1 MAERTTTVGRL
12 ADKTAIVTGA
22 ASGFGEG
29 IARRFCAEGARVLLA
44 DLNGETAEVIAKE
57 LREAGHDAVALAVD
71 VTVDDDLRQAV
82 RTAVDRW
89 GRVDVMV
96 NNAGIAQEPTK
107 IEDASDELFNQL
119 VAVNMYGV
127 FAGCRAVV
135 PVMKGQGGGVII
147 NTASTA
153 AVRPRPLLNVYNAS
167 KAFALN
173 LTKTLALELAPDKIR
188 VNAINPV
195 MGQTA
200 MLKVFT
206 GEEHLDN
213 DRRDA
218 VVSTIPL
225 GRMSTPDDIAWAA
238 VYLASDE
245 SSLVTGHGLEVD
257 GGRDV

>member
-1 MAERTTTVGRL
+1 MAEETRAGRL
-12 ADKTAIVTGA
+12 AGKVALVTGA
-22 ASGFGEG
+22 AAGFGEG
-29 IARRFCAEGARVLLA
+29 IARRYCAEGASVLLA
-44 DLNGETAEVIAKE
+44 DLNGEAAELVAKE
-57 LREAGHDAVALAVD
+57 LREGGHDAVATAVD
-71 VTVDDDLRQAV
+71 VTADTAV
-82 RTAVDRW
+82 RDAVDVAVKRW
-89 GRVDVMV
+89 GRIDIMV
-96 NNAGIAQEPTK
+96 NNAGIAQAPTA
-107 IEDASDELFNQL
+107 IEDATDELFADL

-135 PVMKGQGGGVII
+135 PVMKAQGGGVII

-153 AVRPRPLLNVYNAS
+153 AVRPRPFLNLYNAS

-173 LTKTLALELAPDKIR
+173 LTKTLALELAPHQIR

-195 MGQTA
+195 MGDTG

-206 GEEHLDN
+206 GESEMDN
-213 DRRDA
+213 HRRA
-218 VVSTIPL
+218 EVVSTIPL

-245 SSLVTGHGLEVD
+245 ASLVTGHGLEVD

>member
-1 MAERTTTVGRL
+1 MAERARAGRL
-12 ADKTAIVTGA
+12 AGKIAVVTGA
-22 ASGFGEG
+22 AAGFGEG
-29 IARRFCAEGARVLLA
+29 IARRYCAEGASVLLA
-44 DLNGETAEVIAKE
+44 DLNGEAAELIAKE
-57 LREAGHDAVALAVD
+57 LREGGHDAVSAAVD
-71 VTVDDDLRQAV
+71 VSADAAV
-82 RTAVDRW
+82 RGAVDAAVTRW
-89 GRVDVMV
+89 GRVDIMV
-96 NNAGIAQEPTK
+96 NNAGIAQAPTA
-107 IEDASDELFNQL
+107 IEDATDELFHKL

-135 PVMKGQGGGVII
+135 PVMKARGGGVII

-167 KAFALN
+167 KAFVLN
-173 LTKTLALELAPDKIR
+173 LTKTLALELAPHQIR

-195 MGQTA
+195 MGDTG

-206 GEEHLDN
+206 GEEEMDN
-213 DRRDA
+213 HRRA
-218 VVSTIPL
+218 EVVSTIPL

-245 SSLVTGHGLEVD
+245 ASLVTGHGLEVD

>member
-1 MAERTTTVGRL
+1 VADAGAGRL
-12 ADKTAIVTGA
+12 AGKTAIVTGA
-22 ASGFGEG
+22 AAGFGEG
-29 IARRFCAEGARVLLA
+29 IARRFCGEGARVLLA
-44 DLNGETAEVIAKE
+44 DVNGETAEIVAKE
-57 LREAGHDAVALAVD
+57 LREAGHDAVAAAVD
-71 VTVDDDLRQAV
+71 VTVDADLRAAV
-82 RTAVDRW
+82 QRAVDLW

-96 NNAGIAQEPTK
+96 NNAGIAQEPTP
-107 IEDASDELFNQL
+107 IEDATDELFQRL

-135 PVMKGQGGGVII
+135 PVMKAQGGGVII
-147 NTASTA
+147 TTASTA
-153 AVRPRPLLNVYNAS
+153 AVRPRPLLNLYNAS

-173 LTKTLALELAPDKIR
+173 LTKTLALELAPHRIR

-195 MGQTA
+195 MGETA

-206 GEEHLDN
+206 GEAHMGDE
-213 DRRDA
+213 RRA
-218 VVSTIPL
+218 QVVSTIPL

-245 SSLVTGHGLEVD
+245 ASLVTGHGLEVD

>member
-1 MAERTTTVGRL
+1 MPEPQGRL
-12 ADKTAIVTGA
+12 AGRTAVVTGA

-29 IARRFCAEGARVLLA
+29 IARRFCAEGARVVLA
-44 DLNGETAEVIAKE
+44 DLDGENVEVVAKD
-57 LREAGHDAVALAVD
+57 LREQGHDAIGVAAD
-71 VTVDDDLRQAV
+71 VTVDADVRRAV
-82 RTAVDRW
+82 AAATDRW
-89 GRVDVMV
+89 DRLDVMV
-96 NNAGIAQEPTK
+96 NNAGIAQPPTR
-107 IEDASDELFNQL
+107 IEDVTDEQFDKL

-127 FAGCRAVV
+127 FTGCRAAV
-135 PVMKGQGGGVII
+135 PVMKAQGGGAII
-147 NTASTA
+147 NMASTA

-173 LTKTLALELAPDKIR
+173 LTKTLALELAPDGIR

-195 MGQTA
+195 MGETN

-206 GEEHLDN
+206 GEEELDN
-213 DRRDA
+213 DRRAA
-218 VVSTIPL
+218 VVGTIPL

-245 SSLVTGHGLEVD
+245 ASLVTGHGLEVD

>member
-1 MAERTTTVGRL
+1 MADGTAPVGRL
-12 ADKTAIVTGA
+12 AGKVAVVTGA
-22 ASGFGEG
+22 AAGFGEG

-44 DLNGETAEVIAKE
+44 DLDGENVEVVAKD
-57 LREAGHDAVALAVD
+57 LREAGHDAIGVATD
-71 VTVDDDLRQAV
+71 VTVDADVRRAV
-82 RTAVDRW
+82 TMAVERW

-96 NNAGIAQEPTK
+96 NNAGIAQSPTR
-107 IEDASDELFNQL
+107 IEDATDELFDKL

-135 PVMKGQGGGVII
+135 PVMKAQGGGVII

-153 AVRPRPLLNVYNAS
+153 AVRPRPLLNVYTAS

-173 LTKTLALELAPDKIR
+173 LTKTLALELAPDRIR

-195 MGQTA
+195 MGETG

-206 GEEHLDN
+206 GEEEMDN
-213 DRRDA
+213 DRRAA
-218 VVSTIPL
+218 VVGTIPL